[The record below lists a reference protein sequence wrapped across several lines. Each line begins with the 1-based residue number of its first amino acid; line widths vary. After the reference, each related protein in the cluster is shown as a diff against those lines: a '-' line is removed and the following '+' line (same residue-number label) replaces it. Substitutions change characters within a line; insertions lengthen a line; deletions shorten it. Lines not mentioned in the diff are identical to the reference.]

1 MTASTDTS
9 YRWRAPSV
17 VADTVDGITVAIDL
31 DKGEYYQFSADASAL
46 LALLPDV
53 DLGGATEAARPFL
66 DELVTRGLL
75 EHAAPSAAANLAPAI
90 TAESLTYEHFSDL
103 AHILMLDPIHDVDPP
118 MGWPHADGA
127 AT

>member
-1 MTASTDTS
+1 MTESTDVS

-31 DKGEYYQFSADASAL
+31 DKGEYYQFSAEASAL
-46 LALLPDV
+46 LETLPDV
-53 DLGGATEAARPFL
+53 DLGGAMGDARPFL
-66 DELVTRGLL
+66 DELVTRGVL
-75 EHAAPSAAANLAPAI
+75 ERAAPSATVGPAPAV
-90 TAESLTYEHFSDL
+90 AVDALAYEHFADL

-118 MGWPHADGA
+118 MGWPHADGV

>member
-1 MTASTDTS
+1 MTESSDVS

-46 LALLPDV
+46 LEMLPDV
-53 DLGGATEAARPFL
+53 DLGGAAEAARPFL
-66 DELVTRGLL
+66 NELVTRGVL
-75 EHAAPSAAANLAPAI
+75 EPAALTGTANPAPAI
-90 TAESLTYEHFSDL
+90 NPDSLTYEHFSDL